1 MKKQVETNQDK
12 TLLKSLAQF
21 QYECPIIHKDTSG
34 FNYTYADLPKIFSV
48 ITPLLKKN
56 GLGIT
61 QLLEDSCIR
70 TILFHY
76 ESGQTL
82 ESVTPIPVVE
92 LAKMNVYQSYG
103 SGVTYYRR
111 YAISSMLGLVTDKDI
126 DGAGEQIKKVEEKK
140 PVQQKKESGIAEMN
154 DITMMKLVARY
165 NAGEVDVF
173 DRASEHFKLRDKDLL
188 TIKMLQDDRTV

>member
-1 MKKQVETNQDK
+1 MKKTIETNQDK

-21 QYECPIIHKDTSG
+21 QYECPIIHKDTTG

-61 QLLEDSCIR
+61 QLLEDGCIR
-70 TILFHY
+70 TILFHF

-82 ESVTPIPVVE
+82 ESITPIPVIE
-92 LAKMNVYQSYG
+92 LAKMNIYQSYG

-111 YAISSMLGLVTDKDI
+111 YAISSMLCLVTDKDI
-126 DGAGEQIKKVEEKK
+126 DGAGEQIRKVEDKKPLPQKKVNLV
-140 PVQQKKESGIAEMN
+140 PEMN
-154 DITMMKLVARY
+154 DITMIKLISRF
-165 NAGEVDVF
+165 NTGELDVF
-173 DRASEHFKLRDKDLL
+173 DRASEHFILREKDLL
-188 TIKMLQDDRTV
+188 TIKTLQDDRTI